1 MRASVARSHA
11 APATST
17 SGGPAPI
24 WSKAMVVPSA
34 EVTVSMT
41 GTLRARPPRLLLQ
54 NRSTR
59 GPRVP
64 ADQAGGDRR
73 ELVVARPVPVG
84 RRALADE
91 PAELGAERPE
101 TGEP

>member
-1 MRASVARSHA
+1 MRASVPRSHA

-41 GTLRARPPRLLLQ
+41 ATLGAPSAPALLQ

-59 GPRVP
+59 RPRVA
-64 ADQAGGDRR
+64 ADQARGDGA
-73 ELVVARPVPVG
+73 ELVVVRPRPVG

-91 PAELGAERPE
+91 SAELGAERPE
-101 TGEP
+101 AREP